1 MVRMLLFLLT
11 LKKDLEMPSSQL
23 GISRLAAQHSRARCL
38 MLTVAMT
45 CLHYYPD
52 CTYISNSE
60 HRGDRPVLAAEPLFE
75 GGGVVGNSCTKNG
88 STYCTALCIIV
99 CPT

>member
-1 MVRMLLFLLT
+1 MVCMLLFRLT

-23 GISRLAAQHSRARCL
+23 GISGLAAQHSRARYH

-52 CTYISNSE
+52 CTYTSNGE
-60 HRGDRPVLAAEPLFE
+60 NRGPVQYLQQSRYLRE
-75 GGGVVGNSCTKNG
+75 GE
-88 STYCTALCIIV
+88 
-99 CPT
+99 